1 MNDRDDPT
9 PVTRIDA
16 DRAGPLEIAGRT
28 QLAATVTGTVVVAA
42 GAELRL
48 TGEVHGEVVVR
59 PGGELV
65 LLGRVKGAVIN
76 EGGAVSIFGF
86 AGRVEDRGASES
98 WLSRGAIV
106 GGVRA
111 ARPMKLSRFLAANKT
126 G

>member
-1 MNDRDDPT
+1 MNDPDAPT

-28 QLAATVTGTVVVAA
+28 HLAATVAGNVLVPA

-48 TGEVHGEVVVR
+48 TGEIHGDVVVR

-76 EGGAVSIFGF
+76 EGGAVGVFGF
-86 AGRVEDRGASES
+86 AGRVEDRGGSDS

-111 ARPMKLSRFLAANKT
+111 ARPMPLGRFLAANKVR
-126 G
+126 